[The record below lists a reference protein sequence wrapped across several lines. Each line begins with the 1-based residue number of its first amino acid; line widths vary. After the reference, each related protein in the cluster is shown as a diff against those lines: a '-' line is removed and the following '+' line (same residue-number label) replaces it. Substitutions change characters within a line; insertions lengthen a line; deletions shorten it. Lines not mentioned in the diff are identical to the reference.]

1 MSGPF
6 SSLGAPAS
14 GMRVY
19 QTWIDALSDN
29 IANVNTINPAGE
41 PAFQERF
48 VVAQA
53 SNGGR
58 TGASVAGAPGAS
70 GIGAGAFVAGVRF
83 GDPDG
88 RLVYQPDHPHA
99 DAEGMVRVPDI
110 DMATQMTN
118 LIIAQ
123 RAYSANV
130 NVFERARDSYLRALD
145 IGRS

>member
-29 IANVNTINPAGE
+29 IANVNTINPAGQA
-41 PAFQERF
+41 AFQERF
-48 VVAQA
+48 VVAQS
-53 SNGGR
+53 SNAGGA
-58 TGASVAGAPGAS
+58 GAAVAGGPGAS
-70 GIGAGAFVAGVRF
+70 GIGDGAYVSGVRF
-83 GDPDG
+83 GDAAG
-88 RLVYQPDHPHA
+88 RAVYQPDHPHA
-99 DAEGMVRVPDI
+99 DADGMVRVPDM

-130 NVFERARDSYLRALD
+130 NVFERARDTYLRALD

>member
-29 IANVNTINPAGE
+29 IANVNTINPAGQA
-41 PAFQERF
+41 AFQERY
-48 VVAQA
+48 VVAQS
-53 SNGGR
+53 SNGGAA
-58 TGASVAGAPGAS
+58 GASVAGGPGAA
-70 GIGAGAFVAGVRF
+70 GIGDGAYVSGVEF
-83 GDPDG
+83 GDPNG
-88 RLVYQPDHPHA
+88 RMVYQPDHPYA
-99 DAEGMVRVPDI
+99 DADGMVRVPDI

-130 NVFERARDSYLRALD
+130 NVFERARDTYLRALD